1 MCIMLNNKRE
11 ENDMKEMEIGPE
23 ITYQYGGDID
33 VIEMEIGKM
42 LGIECS
48 ESAPGFDEDHDPLN
62 GRYVNAEHEKMLLAY
77 DKACEEKNQAEQ
89 DRIFQEELELM
100 KREAVNGSPLAMFY
114 LGVSYCNGSGV
125 EKNLPK
131 AKELLTKAKIAG
143 VERAATFLSMYFGDP
158 NDGRIIPASLE
169 DFVCEHCGEDETDWM
184 FPNGHDDGEAVD
196 AMLRN
201 KE

>member
-11 ENDMKEMEIGPE
+11 ENDMKEMEIGLE
-23 ITYQYGGDID
+23 TTYQYGGDID

-62 GRYVNAEHEKMLLAY
+62 GRYVNAEHEKILLAY

-89 DRIFQEELELM
+89 DRIFQEELELV

-143 VERAATFLSMYFGDP
+143 VERAETFLSMYLGDP
-158 NDGRIIPASLE
+158 NDGRIIPDGLE
-169 DFVCEHCGEDETDWM
+169 DFVCEHCSEDETDWM
-184 FPNGHDDGEAVD
+184 FPDGHDDGEAID
-196 AMLRN
+196 TMWCDN
-201 KE
+201 

>member
-1 MCIMLNNKRE
+1 
-11 ENDMKEMEIGPE
+11 MKEMEIGPAT
-23 ITYQYGGDID
+23 TYQYGGDID

-48 ESAPGFDEDHDPLN
+48 ESAPGFYEDHDPLN

-89 DRIFQEELELM
+89 DRLFQEELELM

-143 VERAATFLSMYFGDP
+143 VERAETFLSMYFGDP

-169 DFVCEHCGEDETDWM
+169 DFVCEHCGEDEADWM